1 MQIGW
6 QERGAGA
13 LSTEE
18 GADPVNAERAP
29 IRVGTAGWAIPG
41 PQAAA
46 FGPGP
51 SHLARYATRFSAVE
65 INTSFYR
72 PHRPATYRRWAASV
86 PPRFQFAV
94 KVPRT
99 ISHERRL
106 AESEPLL
113 DLFLRECG
121 ALGPALGPLLLQLP
135 PSLQFEEPRVARF
148 LSALR
153 ARFDGAVV
161 CEPRHPSW
169 FLGEAEALLAAHRI
183 AQVAADPAVVPRAA
197 EPGGWEG
204 LVYYRLHGAP
214 RIYYSAYDAA
224 ALATLAA
231 KLRAAARRGSAW
243 CIFDNTAAGAATED
257 VRHLQERLG
266 AV

>member
-1 MQIGW
+1 
-6 QERGAGA
+6 
-13 LSTEE
+13 L
-18 GADPVNAERAP
+18 D
-29 IRVGTAGWAIPG
+29 
-41 PQAAA
+41 
-46 FGPGP
+46 
-51 SHLARYATRFSAVE
+51 AVE

-72 PHRPATYRRWAASV
+72 PHRPATYRRWAGSV
-86 PPRFQFAV
+86 PPGFQFAV

-106 AESEPLL
+106 AESEELL
-113 DLFLRECG
+113 DTFLRECG
-121 ALGPALGPLLLQLP
+121 ELGPTLGPLLLQLP
-135 PSLQFEEPRVARF
+135 PSLQFAGPLVARF
-148 LSALR
+148 LRSLR
-153 ARFDGAVV
+153 ARFAGAVV

-169 FLGEAEALLAAHRI
+169 FSGEAEALLAAHRI
-183 AQVAADPAVVPRAA
+183 ARVAADPAVVPSAA

-214 RIYYSAYDAA
+214 RVYYSAYDAA
-224 ALATLAA
+224 TLDALAM

-257 VRHLQERLG
+257 ARHLQERLV